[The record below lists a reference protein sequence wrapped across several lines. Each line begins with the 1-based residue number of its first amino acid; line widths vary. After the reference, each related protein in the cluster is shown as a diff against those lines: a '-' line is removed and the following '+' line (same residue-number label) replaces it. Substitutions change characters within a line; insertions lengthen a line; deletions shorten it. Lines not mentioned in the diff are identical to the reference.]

1 MEPDHRVFRR
11 DQAGLQRGVDGFDLV
26 RVQLGAKGG
35 RPERGQEHSEI
46 ACNSIFELLFP
57 TALYSF

>member
-35 RPERGQEHSEI
+35 RPERGSEI